1 MIAIWWLSRGEA
13 VMRFCEVLPILLWIW
28 NEEEH
33 ALFKTATSFKFHF
46 MLYLL
51 ADVLFVLNNLSMK
64 FQDRTVDLTTVA
76 ATVDDACSA
85 LKQRYVTPV
94 GRFGEFKQSRLAPF
108 LKKHA
113 STEKRVLVIEGV
125 DAEGNTVMDTVP
137 LHDEPIGK
145 GALYG
150 TSPEECYD
158 LAKVF
163 AQGLIDAL
171 DSRLDDLKMV
181 DGANLFRPKKY
192 PLLHTGKREKY
203 WSDNLDLLFKLF
215 DYKLPGVG
223 KDACDADI
231 GMLTNTLLKRHEN

>member
-1 MIAIWWLSRGEA
+1 LAAKDAASKLPDLEVVDQVIKTTAEQLGRSNVRREKFLNLQYAIR
-13 VMRFCEVLPILLWIW
+13 
-28 NEEEH
+28 
-33 ALFKTATSFKFHF
+33 KTD
-46 MLYLL
+46 L
-51 ADVLFVLNNLSMK
+51 
-64 FQDRTVDLTTVA
+64 QVDLTTVA